1 MTDFV
6 SRWINVVLLSAALLV
21 VGGIFLPA
29 FPWSGLV
36 FVSVAGSLALWMTT
50 RTSTRSTSQVIW
62 DVQAEPVPVSV
73 PVPVRKTGR
82 S

>member
-6 SRWINVVLLSAALLV
+6 SRWINVVLLSASLLV

-50 RTSTRSTSQVIW
+50 RKPTRSTSQVIW
-62 DVQAEPVPVSV
+62 DVQAEPVPVTV
-73 PVPVRKTGR
+73 PVQKTGR